1 MLSAPGLGSGLD
13 VNGIVSSLM
22 AIERQP
28 LNRMEGDKRELE
40 TQLSAFGQ
48 LKSALTT
55 FQTAQNDLKSLG
67 DFEVYKAESSDE
79 TGFTATATSSAAPG
93 FSSIQVID
101 LADYHKMGSVAIA
114 DFDTTTLGGGDDQ
127 MTFTVDGESFSITA
141 GGLTLSQIRAAIND
155 ASDNTGVTA
164 TIVSENT
171 GSHRLVLSSTET
183 GNDNAIGLATTG
195 SVGSALGLTDI
206 NDPLDLDSEVLVD
219 GLYTITR
226 SSNTISDAISGITLE
241 LEGVTTASVELN
253 VSRDVEAVTESMQ
266 AFVDSYN
273 ELNTVIDDLSGEG
286 NDLEADNTLRSIE
299 SQIRTLFNTP
309 PTGLT
314 GIYTSLS
321 QVGVSF
327 QRDGT
332 LSLDSTTLETAIN
345 TEFSDIAEL
354 FANDDQGYLFR
365 LDSLLDGFVQA
376 DGLIDI
382 REDGINLRIDTTEQ
396 RILDLEYRLELREQR
411 LFDQFTTLDTL
422 MSSLQGTSQFLTQ
435 QLASLPTISA

>member
-1 MLSAPGLGSGLD
+1 MVCLD
-13 VNGIVSSLM
+13 
-22 AIERQP
+22 
-28 LNRMEGDKRELE
+28 
-40 TQLSAFGQ
+40 
-48 LKSALTT
+48 
-55 FQTAQNDLKSLG
+55 
-67 DFEVYKAESSDE
+67 
-79 TGFTATATSSAAPG
+79 
-93 FSSIQVID
+93 
-101 LADYHKMGSVAIA
+101 
-114 DFDTTTLGGGDDQ
+114 
-127 MTFTVDGESFSITA
+127 
-141 GGLTLSQIRAAIND
+141 
-155 ASDNTGVTA
+155 
-164 TIVSENT
+164 
-171 GSHRLVLSSTET
+171 
-183 GNDNAIGLATTG
+183 
-195 SVGSALGLTDI
+195 
-206 NDPLDLDSEVLVD
+206 
-219 GLYTITR
+219 
-226 SSNTISDAISGITLE
+226 
-241 LEGVTTASVELN
+241 
-253 VSRDVEAVTESMQ
+253 
-266 AFVDSYN
+266 
-273 ELNTVIDDLSGEG
+273 EG

-314 GIYTSLS
+314 GIYTTLS

-345 TEFSDIAEL
+345 TEFSDIADL